1 MLKTVRGRLIVIG
14 LLMALAGWQLYSHYR
29 DSCGEGSP
37 ASCVK
42 RPLKLGLDLQGGM
55 HLVLEVADPDNTLT
69 SDAKA
74 DMIDRVDRIIRTRID
89 EFGVEEPLIQKVGN
103 DRLIVELAG
112 VSNEEQAKNIIQTA
126 AFLEFKLVEPTTD
139 VEAALP
145 RLDRTI
151 VSTLGVDSIR
161 ALGRDVEGGGQ
172 QNLEK
177 LLFGD
182 STSADSARG
191 AAADSARSA
200 QADSTAA
207 ENALRPFSSLLFG
220 GDVFG
225 SFLVP
230 VEDVPVA
237 EEFLAM
243 PDVQRALP
251 RNQVLQWSSEVVG
264 RGARNYKRLYVLT
277 DKAFITGEYLEN
289 AVAGRDPQFNQSQ
302 VQFEFSRAGGRMF
315 QRFTGQHVGD
325 YLAIVLDNE
334 VMSAP
339 VIRDRIGARGQI
351 EMGAGTPLEEARDLA
366 LVLRAGALPT
376 KLNVIEER
384 TVGPSLGH
392 DSIQQGQVAGVV
404 GIILVVLIMIAYYRM
419 AGVLAVLA
427 LGIYVLF
434 VMGGLAGF
442 DATLTVPGIA
452 GLILSIGMAVDANV
466 LIFERIR
473 EELAAGRATR
483 TAVDEGFAHALSAIV
498 DSNITTL
505 LTALI
510 LFNFGTG
517 PVKGFAVTLS
527 IGIVASFIS
536 AIFITRTFFLVYL
549 RGKKASDPISI

>member
-1 MLKTVRGRLIVIG
+1 
-14 LLMALAGWQLYSHYR
+14 MALAGWQLYGHYR
-29 DSCGEGSP
+29 SSCGEGSP

-55 HLVLEVADPDNTLT
+55 HLVLEVDDPENTLT
-69 SDAKA
+69 ADAKA

-112 VSNEEQAKNIIQTA
+112 VSDEEQAKNIIQTA
-126 AFLEFKLVEPTTD
+126 AFLEFKLVEPTTE
-139 VEAALP
+139 VESALT
-145 RLDRTI
+145 RVDRTI
-151 VSTLGVDSIR
+151 VSALGVDSIR

-172 QNLEK
+172 GDLEQ

-182 STSADSARG
+182 TTPADTAGAAEDTTGGAAGDSAAAARADSAS
-191 AAADSARSA
+191 AAD
-200 QADSTAA
+200 
-207 ENALRPFSSLLFG
+207 ALRPFSSLLFS

-225 SFLVP
+225 TFLVP

-237 EEFLAM
+237 DQFLAM
-243 PDVQRALP
+243 PEVQRALP
-251 RNQVLQWSSEVVG
+251 REQVLQWGSDVVG
-264 RGARNYKRLYVLT
+264 RGARNYRRLYVLT
-277 DKAFITGEYLEN
+277 EQAFITGEYLEN
-289 AVAGRDPQFNQSQ
+289 AIAGRDPQFNQSQ
-302 VQFEFSRAGGRMF
+302 VQFEFSRAGGRLF
-315 QRFTGQHVGD
+315 QRFTGQHVND
-325 YLAIVLDNE
+325 YLAIVLDDE

-366 LVLRAGALPT
+366 LVLRAGALPA

-384 TVGPSLGH
+384 TVGPSMGL
-392 DSIQQGQVAGVV
+392 DSIQQGRFAGIV
-404 GIILVVLIMIAYYRM
+404 GIVIVVLIMIAYYRA
-419 AGVLAVLA
+419 AGILAVLA
-427 LGIYVLF
+427 LGVYVLF

-442 DATLTVPGIA
+442 NATLTVPGIA

-473 EELAAGRATR
+473 EELTAGRATR

-527 IGIVASFIS
+527 IGIVASFVS
-536 AIFITRTFFLVYL
+536 AIFVTRTFFLVYL